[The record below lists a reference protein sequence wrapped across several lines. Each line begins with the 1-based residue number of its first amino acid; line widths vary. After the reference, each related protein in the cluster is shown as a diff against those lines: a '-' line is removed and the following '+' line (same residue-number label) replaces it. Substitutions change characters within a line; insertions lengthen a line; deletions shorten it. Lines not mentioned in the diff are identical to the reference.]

1 MKFVLFIYPD
11 LSVELSPEQR
21 AQIPAAVGA
30 WIEEMDGRGVRL
42 QGHVLKPAGE
52 ATTVRVRNRQLSR
65 ETGPVADADVQ
76 VSGFNILECAGLD
89 EAVEVAAKHPVAA
102 FGTLELRAFA
112 DS

>member
-1 MKFVLFIYPD
+1 MKFMLFIYPD

-30 WIEEMDGRGVRL
+30 WIEEMDGRGVRS
-42 QGHVLKPAGE
+42 QGHVLKPANE